1 MGKQKQKSK
10 ALEQM
15 NEKCYLLKVVA
26 EQNRERILDYDVDQD
41 TVKIYCIVDGQFKT
55 LHEVPD
61 YIKGDGFG
69 KYFIDPEDI
78 DNYRKALE
86 VCLTEPCSQLVDVR
100 YHDKGAKNEW
110 YRAYLNSLTDD
121 KGEIVRI
128 VGRLMSVQKD
138 KMANEKI
145 QRRAEIDALTNVYN
159 HKAFEEKCEKEL
171 AKGKANAIFLMMDV
185 DDFKLINDTQGHNV
199 GDLVLSQTGAI
210 LNEAVS
216 GHGFAGRLGGD
227 EFAVFVWDLGSIDEM
242 RAFVSQLRDNLK
254 TIIFDMEYSASIG
267 VGVLDSDAPLTFKDM
282 YFKAD
287 QAVYAAK
294 HHGKN
299 QIVFY
304 EDIDEKAADET
315 EEVLIEDP
323 AEMAEDADERA
334 ILTQLKE
341 CLDYFSIEPYNE
353 AMMHVKQALSVF
365 YDADVVTVVA
375 LAGENACVATEYHKE
390 SADMMAKLIVSEV
403 EQNRAKAFAELLG
416 EKEDIY
422 VHNLK
427 SIRES
432 NTKLYTHFADKRI
445 WSVMLARLFDGGQSI
460 GMIQVINPRKHTADS
475 ALIHMLGEYL
485 SVRVLLNRAQEN
497 VQS

>member
-1 MGKQKQKSK
+1 
-10 ALEQM
+10 
-15 NEKCYLLKVVA
+15 
-26 EQNRERILDYDVDQD
+26 
-41 TVKIYCIVDGQFKT
+41 
-55 LHEVPD
+55 
-61 YIKGDGFG
+61 
-69 KYFIDPEDI
+69 
-78 DNYRKALE
+78 
-86 VCLTEPCSQLVDVR
+86 
-100 YHDKGAKNEW
+100 
-110 YRAYLNSLTDD
+110 
-121 KGEIVRI
+121 
-128 VGRLMSVQKD
+128 
-138 KMANEKI
+138 
-145 QRRAEIDALTNVYN
+145 
-159 HKAFEEKCEKEL
+159 
-171 AKGKANAIFLMMDV
+171 
-185 DDFKLINDTQGHNV
+185 
-199 GDLVLSQTGAI
+199 
-210 LNEAVS
+210 
-216 GHGFAGRLGGD
+216 
-227 EFAVFVWDLGSIDEM
+227 M

-341 CLDYFSIEPYNE
+341 CLDYFSIESYDE

-365 YDADVVTVVA
+365 YDADVVIVVS
-375 LAGENACVATEYHKE
+375 LTGENGCIATEYHKE

>member
-10 ALEQM
+10 APEQM
-15 NEKCYLLKVVA
+15 NEKCYLLKVVT
-26 EQNRERILDYDVDQD
+26 EQNRERILDYDVDKD

-145 QRRAEIDALTNVYN
+145 RRRAEIDALTNVYN
-159 HKAFEEKCEKEL
+159 HKAFEEKCEKEI

-210 LNEAVS
+210 LNEAVN
-216 GHGFAGRLGGD
+216 GRGLAGRLGGD
-227 EFAVFVWDLGSIDEM
+227 EFAAFVWNLGSIEQM
-242 RAFVSQLRDNLK
+242 HEFVAKLRDNLK

-267 VGVLDSDAPLTFKDM
+267 VGVLDSDRPLTFKDM
-282 YFKAD
+282 YFEAD

-299 QIVFY
+299 QIIFY
-304 EDIDEKAADET
+304 NDMEQKASDEET
-315 EEVLIEDP
+315 EAMIENP
-323 AEMAEDADERA
+323 SEMAQDADERA

-341 CLDYFSIEPYNE
+341 CLDYFGIESFE
-353 AMMHVKQALSVF
+353 DAMMHVKQALCVF
-365 YDADVVTVVA
+365 YDADVVTIVERY
-375 LAGENACVATEYHKE
+375 ENESCIASEYHKE
-390 SADMMAKLIVSEV
+390 SADMMAKLIAGEIEKSQAE
-403 EQNRAKAFAELLG
+403 AFAELLG
-416 EKEDIY
+416 EKEDIF

-427 SIRES
+427 GIRES
-432 NTKLYTHFADKRI
+432 NPKLYAHFADKRI
-445 WSVMLARLFDGGQSI
+445 WSVMLARLFDGGRSI
-460 GMIQVINPRKHTADS
+460 GMIQVINPRKHIEDS
-475 ALIHMLGEYL
+475 ALIHILGEYL
-485 SVRVLLNRAQEN
+485 SVRLLLNRAQ
-497 VQS
+497 

>member
-10 ALEQM
+10 APEQM

-121 KGEIVRI
+121 KGKIVRI

-304 EDIDEKAADET
+304 DDIDEKTVYET
-315 EEVLIEDP
+315 AEVIEDP
-323 AEMAEDADERA
+323 AEMTQDADERA

-341 CLDYFSIEPYNE
+341 CFDYFGIESFDD
-353 AMMHVKQALSVF
+353 AMMHVKQAVCVF
-365 YDADVVTVVA
+365 YDADVVTIVERYDEDRCTVS
-375 LAGENACVATEYHKE
+375 EYHKE
-390 SADMMAKLIVSEV
+390 SADMMAKLIAGEV
-403 EQNRAKAFAELLG
+403 EQNRAEAFAELLG
-416 EKEDIY
+416 EKEDIF

-432 NTKLYTHFADKRI
+432 NPKLYAHFADKRI

-460 GMIQVINPRKHTADS
+460 GMIQVINPRKHIEDS

-485 SVRVLLNRAQEN
+485 SVRLLLNRAQ
-497 VQS
+497 

>member
-1 MGKQKQKSK
+1 MAKQKQKSK
-10 ALEQM
+10 ETKQM
-15 NEKCYLLKVVA
+15 NENCYLLKVVT
-26 EQNRERILDYDVDQD
+26 EQNRERILDYDVATD
-41 TVKIYCIVDGQFKT
+41 TVKMYRIVDGEFET
-55 LHEVPD
+55 LHEVTE
-61 YIKGDGFG
+61 YLKGEEIGN
-69 KYFIDPEDI
+69 YFIEPDDVE
-78 DNYRKALE
+78 NYRETLE
-86 VCLTEPCSQLVDVR
+86 LCLAEPCSRIVDVR
-100 YHDKGAKNEW
+100 YHDKGEQSEW
-110 YRAYLNSLTDD
+110 YRAYLSSIADEEG
-121 KGEIVRI
+121 KVIRI
-128 VGRLMSVQKD
+128 IGRLMSVQKD
-138 KMANEKI
+138 KLANEMI
-145 QRRAEIDALTNVYN
+145 RRRAEIDALTNVYN

-171 AKGKANAIFLMMDV
+171 EKGKENAIFLMMDV
-185 DDFKLINDTQGHNV
+185 DDFKMINDTQGHNV

-227 EFAVFVWDLGSIDEM
+227 EFAAFVWDLGSIDEM

-323 AEMAEDADERA
+323 AEMAVDADERA

-341 CLDYFSIEPYNE
+341 CLDYFSIESYDE

-365 YDADVVTVVA
+365 YDADVVTVVS
-375 LAGENACVATEYHKE
+375 LTGENGCTATEYHKE

-403 EQNRAKAFAELLG
+403 EQNHAKAFAELLG

-485 SVRVLLNRAQEN
+485 SVRVLLNRASEKI
-497 VQS
+497 